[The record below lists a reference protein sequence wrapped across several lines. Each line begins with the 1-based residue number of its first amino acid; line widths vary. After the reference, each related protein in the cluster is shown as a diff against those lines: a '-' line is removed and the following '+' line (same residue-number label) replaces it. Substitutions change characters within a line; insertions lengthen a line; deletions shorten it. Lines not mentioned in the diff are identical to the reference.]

1 MPPTGLVSTTSG
13 AFVLVP
19 GMSLGIV
26 TAGGTFLELS
36 FDVTFT
42 SNILTAT
49 GQFRLMVDG
58 VEAIRCGE
66 TVAISSFIVEAGVV
80 WRTPLALAAGPHT
93 VDVQW
98 RIAPSGGGANIHVD
112 PLDASGFV
120 QERAQRMV
128 LVVNEV
134 AA

>member
-1 MPPTGLVSTTSG
+1 
-13 AFVLVP
+13 
-19 GMSLGIV
+19 MSLGIV

-42 SNILTAT
+42 SSILTAT
-49 GQFRLMVDG
+49 GQFRLTVDG
-58 VEAIRCGE
+58 VEVIRCGE
-66 TVAISSFIVEAGVV
+66 TVAISSFIVEAGAV

-93 VDVQW
+93 VEVEW
-98 RIAPSGGGANIHVD
+98 HIAPSGGGANIHVD
-112 PLDASGFV
+112 PLDASGFA